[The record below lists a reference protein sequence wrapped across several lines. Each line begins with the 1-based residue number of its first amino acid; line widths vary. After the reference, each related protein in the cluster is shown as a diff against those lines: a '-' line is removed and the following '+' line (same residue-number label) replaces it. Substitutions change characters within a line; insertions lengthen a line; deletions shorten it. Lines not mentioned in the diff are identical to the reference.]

1 VAINATAKLIL
12 QGVFPLALAL
22 EERAM
27 ERPEFRQGLAQ
38 WQRAQEQQQRE
49 GEAE

>member
-1 VAINATAKLIL
+1 MAINATAKLIM

-27 ERPEFRQGLAQ
+27 ERPEFREGLAE
-38 WQRAQEQQQRE
+38 WQRTH
-49 GEAE
+49 G